1 MGNSEL
7 VETMLVIAEA
17 GGFGKGGVN
26 SDAKVRRNS
35 TDTEDLFIAHIAGM
49 DVFARSLII
58 AEKILTQSD
67 YKKMRADRYSSFEN
81 GDGAAFESGK
91 LGLVDLC
98 KIAEKNGEPKQISG
112 KQEKFEQLINMYI

>member
-35 TDTEDLFIAHIAGM
+35 TDPEDLFIVHIAGM
-49 DVFARSLII
+49 DAFARSLII

-67 YKKMRADRYSSFEN
+67 YKKMRADRYASFEN
-81 GDGAAFESGK
+81 GDGVAFESGK

-98 KIAEKNGEPKQISG
+98 KIAAKNGEPKQISG